1 MATKTIINL
10 GDEAQ
15 DPITGYK
22 GVCIC
27 RTEWISGCT
36 RIGLQAPMGKDGK
49 VPDTQHFDEPMLKL
63 LKAGKF
69 AATSKDTGGPRPAPF
84 MTPPPKR

>member
-1 MATKTIINL
+1 MATKTVVNL

-49 VPDTQHFDEPMLKL
+49 VPDPQHFDEPMLKV
-63 LKAGKF
+63 LKTQKF
-69 AATSKDTGGPRPAPF
+69 GPTAKDTGGPRPAPVSA
-84 MTPPPKR
+84 PAAKR

>member
-27 RTEWISGCT
+27 RTERISGCT
-36 RIGLQAPMGKDGK
+36 RIGLQAAMGKDGK
-49 VPDTQHFDEPMLKL
+49 VPHPQHYDEPMLKL

-69 AATSKDTGGPRPAPF
+69 AATSKDTGGPRPAPVSA
-84 MTPPPKR
+84 PAAKR